1 MLPPDALAPVDPLDP
16 LRERARSS
24 EAGQEDIDALLAECD
39 RVLGPEED
47 KRERFR
53 VLHLIIEDS
62 FLGGFRGGDQRRVD
76 ETAAR
81 AVLALGEP
89 YAQELSA
96 TGRDVLHP
104 PPPEPKPKPPRPRP
118 PPRDAAPA
126 APAATSADAIPE
138 ARPALRRLSQYGLV
152 LLGVEALLVL
162 GNCLFTAGIVGL
174 LFGAVLCTCLSL
186 FPALALRIDPE
197 ESRSYFATVLVLN
210 LLGAGAVAA
219 LSIGLPTFVYF
230 AYFGPFLPAALLS
243 EHRAN
248 MEQVLPWLLLSVA
261 VRLVVAC
268 GVLIARWPPP
278 EELQETHPGS
288 RE

>member
-1 MLPPDALAPVDPLDP
+1 MSPHESLLL
-16 LRERARSS
+16 LRERARAS

-39 RVLGPEED
+39 RVPGPEED

-53 VLHLIIEDS
+53 VLHLVLEDP
-62 FLGGFRGGDQRRVD
+62 FLGGFRGSDQRRVD

-104 PPPEPKPKPPRPRP
+104 PPPEPRPQRPRP
-118 PPRDAAPA
+118 PPRDA

-138 ARPALRRLSQYGLV
+138 ARPALRRLSQYGLI

-174 LFGAVLCTCLSL
+174 LFGAVLCLCLSL

-210 LLGAGAVAA
+210 LLGAGVVAA